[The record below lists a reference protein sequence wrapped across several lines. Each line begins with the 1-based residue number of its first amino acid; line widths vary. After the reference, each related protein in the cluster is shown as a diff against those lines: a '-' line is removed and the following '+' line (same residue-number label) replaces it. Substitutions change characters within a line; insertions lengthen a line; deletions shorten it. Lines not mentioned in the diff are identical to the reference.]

1 MSFLI
6 PAAIGA
12 VGSWLSGK
20 GKANSANKQNAY
32 ATDQARRDY
41 EAQRAMAQEQDQRKL
56 DGIDFLQAVA
66 QGKGYNIPAG
76 AFEALKRRGAYA
88 GMSAQDRI
96 ADVPKEG
103 SSVWGAL
110 GSGLST
116 YAGLAGSAAIDQSRR
131 GYLPP
136 AAGSKESGYAWDGV
150 ESDIDYYKNLLQLGG
165 KRYEAPP
172 LPEDE
177 FQVGDR

>member
-12 VGSWLSGK
+12 LGSYLSGRK
-20 GKANSANKQNAY
+20 KAKQANQQNTY
-32 ATDQARRDY
+32 QTDQARRDY
-41 EAQRAMAQEQDQRKL
+41 EAQRAMAEEQDTRKL
-56 DGIDFLQAVA
+56 DGIDFLQAVS
-66 QGKGYNIPAG
+66 QGKGYNIPPT
-76 AFEALKRRGAYA
+76 AFEALKRRGAYK

-96 ADVPKEG
+96 ASAPKEG
-103 SSVWGAL
+103 YSIWDAV

-116 YAGLAGSAAIDQSRR
+116 YAGLASQSALDQSRR

-136 AAGSKESGYAWDGV
+136 SSGSAASGYTWDGA
-150 ESDIDYYKNLLQLGG
+150 ESDVDYYQNLLKLGG
-165 KRYEAPP
+165 GRYAPAE

-177 FQVGDR
+177 FTVGDR

>member
-56 DGIDFLQAVA
+56 DAIDFLQAVA
-66 QGKGYNIPAG
+66 QGKRYNIPAG
-76 AFEALKRRGAYA
+76 AFEALKRRGAYV
-88 GMSAQDRI
+88 GPSAQDRI
-96 ADVPKEG
+96 ADVPKQG
-103 SSVWGAL
+103 SSVWDAL
-110 GSGLST
+110 GKGAST
-116 YAGLAGSAAIDQSRR
+116 YAELAAAAALGHSRQ
-131 GYLPP
+131 GYL
-136 AAGSKESGYAWDGV
+136 AESRGAVTPTWDGGDSV
-150 ESDIDYYKNLLQLGG
+150 DFYKNLAQLGG
-165 KRYEAPP
+165 VSST
-172 LPEDE
+172 DE
-177 FQVGDR
+177 ISTSDVSPWTRP

>member
-116 YAGLAGSAAIDQSRR
+116 YAGLAGSAAMDQSRR

-136 AAGSKESGYAWDGV
+136 SSSRTPFTTDGGD
-150 ESDIDYYKNLLQLGG
+150 EDLLAYYKSLL
-165 KRYEAPP
+165 PD
-172 LPEDE
+172 DE
-177 FQVGDR
+177 VSTSPVSPWTSQ

>member
-12 VGSWLSGK
+12 LGSYLSGK

-88 GMSAQDRI
+88 GMSAKDRI

-110 GSGLST
+110 GSGAKIYSD
-116 YAGLAGSAAIDQSRR
+116 LAAEAALGHSRQ
-131 GYLPP
+131 GYL
-136 AAGSKESGYAWDGV
+136 AESRGASAPTWDGAGPGGD
-150 ESDIDYYKNLLQLGG
+150 DILDYYKSLLPQDPT
-165 KRYEAPP
+165 EVVTSPVSPWA
-172 LPEDE
+172 
-177 FQVGDR
+177 VGH